1 MNQSRFSKLIVMLKR
16 HEGVK
21 KHVYT
26 CSAGYETIGAGRN
39 ISPSGLG
46 LSESEIHMLLTNDI
60 YRVVGELSEEYKWF
74 DDLDT
79 VRKDAMIDLSFN
91 LGQTSLRKFE
101 NALEAMKFKNYDKA
115 ASDFM
120 DSKWSQQVGSRAVEI
135 TNMIRTGEY
144 Q

>member
-1 MNQSRFSKLIVMLKR
+1 MNQSRFNKLIVMLKR

-91 LGQTSLRKFE
+91 LGHTSLRKFE

>member
-1 MNQSRFSKLIVMLKR
+1 MNHSRFNKLIVMLKR

>member
-1 MNQSRFSKLIVMLKR
+1 MNQSRFNKLIVMLKR

-26 CSAGYETIGAGRN
+26 CSAGYETIGAGTN

>member
-1 MNQSRFSKLIVMLKR
+1 MNQSRFNKLIVVLKR

-21 KHVYT
+21 NHVYT

-46 LSESEIHMLLTNDI
+46 ISESEIHMLLTNDI
-60 YRVVGELSEEYKWF
+60 YRVIGELSEEYKWF
-74 DDLDT
+74 DDLDN

-101 NALEAMKFKNYDKA
+101 NLTSLHQHEQVVELLQVLVFLENPVV
-115 ASDFM
+115 
-120 DSKWSQQVGSRAVEI
+120 SKRIAVWNGQAHTRFQEI
-135 TNMIRTGEY
+135 
-144 Q
+144 

>member
-1 MNQSRFSKLIVMLKR
+1 
-16 HEGVK
+16 
-21 KHVYT
+21 
-26 CSAGYETIGAGRN
+26 
-39 ISPSGLG
+39 
-46 LSESEIHMLLTNDI
+46 MLLTNDI

>member
-1 MNQSRFSKLIVMLKR
+1 MNQSRFNKLIVMLKR

-101 NALEAMKFKNYDKA
+101 AMKFKNYDKA

>member
-1 MNQSRFSKLIVMLKR
+1 MNQSRFNKLIVMLNR
-16 HEGVK
+16 TEGVK

>member
-1 MNQSRFSKLIVMLKR
+1 MNQSRFNKLIVMLKR

-135 TNMIRTGEY
+135 TDMIRTGEY

>member
-1 MNQSRFSKLIVMLKR
+1 MNQSRFNKLIVMLKR

-26 CSAGYETIGAGRN
+26 CSAGYDTIGAGRN